1 MKTKKINIEELKP
14 YVNNAKLHPGSQIE
28 QLKRSIQDYGYIAPV
43 IVDSDYNIIA
53 GHGRYEALK
62 ELDYKDVEVVIVDN
76 LTDDQIR
83 EYRLLDNKLN
93 SNSDYS
99 KKALEL
105 ELLDLPNFDYN
116 FFDFKITNI
125 NEDLDF
131 NFLSEEELEEVDKG
145 VKEDTD
151 NSNKCVCPKCGYCF
165 EK

>member
-14 YVNNAKLHPGSQIE
+14 YLNNAKLHPNNQIE
-28 QLKRSIQDYGYIAPV
+28 QLKKSIKDYGYIAPV

-53 GHGRYEALK
+53 GHGRYQALT
-62 ELDYKDVEVVIVDN
+62 ELDYEDVEVVIVDN
-76 LTDDQIR
+76 LSEDKIK

-105 ELLDLPNFDYN
+105 ELLDLPNFDYE

-125 NEDLDF
+125 NEDLEFD
-131 NFLSEEELEEVDKG
+131 FLSEEDINDLDKD
-145 VKEDTD
+145 VEDKVPD
-151 NSNKCVCPKCGYCF
+151 NKCVCPKCGYEF

>member
-14 YVNNAKLHPGSQIE
+14 YLNNAKLHPNNQIE
-28 QLKRSIQDYGYIAPV
+28 QLKRSIKDYGYIAPV
-43 IVDSDYNIIA
+43 IVDKDYNIIA
-53 GHGRYEALK
+53 GHGRYQALK
-62 ELDYKDVEVVIVDN
+62 ELDYKDIEVVIIDN
-76 LTDDQIR
+76 LSEDKIK

-105 ELLDLPNFDYN
+105 ELLDLPNFDYE

-125 NEDLDF
+125 NEDLEFD
-131 NFLSEEELEEVDKG
+131 FLSEEDINDLDKD
-145 VKEDTD
+145 VEDKVPD
-151 NSNKCVCPKCGYCF
+151 NKSVCPKCGYEF

>member
-14 YVNNAKLHPGSQIE
+14 YLNNTKLHPNNQIE
-28 QLKRSIQDYGYIAPV
+28 QLKKSIKDYGYIAPV
-43 IVDSDYNIIA
+43 IVDKNYNIIA
-53 GHGRYEALK
+53 GHGRYQALK
-62 ELDYKDVEVVIVDN
+62 ELDYQEIEVIIVDN
-76 LTDDQIR
+76 LSENKIK

-105 ELLDLPNFDYN
+105 ELLDLPNFDYE

-125 NEDLDF
+125 NKDLEFD
-131 NFLSEEELEEVDKG
+131 FLSEEDINDLDKD
-145 VKEDTD
+145 VEDKVSD
-151 NSNKCVCPKCGYCF
+151 NKCVCPKCGYEF

>member
-14 YVNNAKLHPGSQIE
+14 YLNNAKLHPNNQIE
-28 QLKRSIQDYGYIAPV
+28 QLKKSIKDYGYIAPV
-43 IVDSDYNIIA
+43 IVDKDYNIIA
-53 GHGRYEALK
+53 GHGRYQALK

-76 LTDDQIR
+76 LSEDKIK

-105 ELLDLPNFDYN
+105 ELLDLPNFDYE

-125 NEDLDF
+125 NEDLEFD
-131 NFLSEEELEEVDKG
+131 FLSEEELNDLDKD
-145 VKEDTD
+145 VEDKVPD
-151 NSNKCVCPKCGYCF
+151 NKCVCPKCGYEF

>member
-1 MKTKKINIEELKP
+1 MKTKKINIKELKP
-14 YVNNAKLHPGSQIE
+14 YANNAKLHPNNQIA
-28 QLKRSIQDYGYIAPV
+28 QLKKSIQDYGYIAPV

-53 GHGRYEALK
+53 GHGRYQALK
-62 ELDYKDVEVVIVDN
+62 ELDYQDVEVVIADN
-76 LTDDQIR
+76 LSEDKIK

-125 NEDLDF
+125 NEDIDF
-131 NFLSEEELEEVDKG
+131 DFLSEEEIKEVDNNI
-145 VKEDTD
+145 D
-151 NSNKCVCPKCGYCF
+151 NEVVSDKRVCPKCGYCF